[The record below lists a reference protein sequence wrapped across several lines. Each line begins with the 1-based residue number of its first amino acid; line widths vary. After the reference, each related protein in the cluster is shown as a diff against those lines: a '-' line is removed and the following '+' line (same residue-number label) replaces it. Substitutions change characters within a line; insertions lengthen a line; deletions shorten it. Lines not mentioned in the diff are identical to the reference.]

1 MTFAFHR
8 RQAFAVLGAAA
19 LLLAGCGSDGGGGE
33 SSTAASPSASGQ
45 ASGFDAESYFKGKT
59 VRIIVTSSAGG
70 NTDIFA
76 RYIATKLPDAI
87 PGKPRIAVT
96 NEGGLGGIGD
106 VYEAPEEDLVIGS
119 SSRSSLLYGTADDPA
134 ARQDP
139 EKIQVVGGIAG
150 EPRAW
155 VAFGDLA
162 NAYPSLADAA
172 GKTDGVKLKLAA
184 TVGGPG
190 EVESD
195 VFLYSWLCEN
205 MKLPCDYISV
215 ADDSSSDS
223 NLMVQRGEVNMQG
236 GTMITFM
243 RDYIKDLQDKKAKF
257 LFQYAPTDQPTA
269 PLPDGITAPDIST
282 ILPADLKD
290 DYDKIVPIISSGK
303 LGNMLWAGPAMPAD
317 VVKVLSD
324 AYAKVIGDADNA
336 AQVSSLMAGGNSP
349 YEYKVNPLTG
359 DDAQKAYDDSA
370 GVFEDNKDYIEGL
383 REQYAKL
390 WQ

>member
-1 MTFAFHR
+1 
-8 RQAFAVLGAAA
+8 
-19 LLLAGCGSDGGGGE
+19 
-33 SSTAASPSASGQ
+33 
-45 ASGFDAESYFKGKT
+45 
-59 VRIIVTSSAGG
+59 
-70 NTDIFA
+70 
-76 RYIATKLPDAI
+76 
-87 PGKPRIAVT
+87 
-96 NEGGLGGIGD
+96 
-106 VYEAPEEDLVIGS
+106 
-119 SSRSSLLYGTADDPA
+119 
-134 ARQDP
+134 
-139 EKIQVVGGIAG
+139 
-150 EPRAW
+150 
-155 VAFGDLA
+155 
-162 NAYPSLADAA
+162 
-172 GKTDGVKLKLAA
+172 
-184 TVGGPG
+184 
-190 EVESD
+190 
-195 VFLYSWLCEN
+195 
-205 MKLPCDYISV
+205 
-215 ADDSSSDS
+215 
-223 NLMVQRGEVNMQG
+223 MQG